1 MHSVPIQP
9 VRRLG
14 RVQPV
19 RRLVR
24 IQPAQD
30 WSTKWLIRTDKANA
44 LQNPFN
50 AKKKDARNEIYAI
63 FVSREDN
70 L

>member
-1 MHSVPIQP
+1 
-9 VRRLG
+9 
-14 RVQPV
+14 
-19 RRLVR
+19 LVR